1 MKTTARLRTLLP
13 WALLAGSLL
22 ALRSGWP
29 LLVHLGRAGVA
40 LALLLIVL
48 WLARLAWRHLLWRVG
63 RRLAVSYFLLGV
75 LPLAMLALLLLVGGY
90 LLAGFFLGH
99 LYRDATLGVQARL
112 SAAAAAGLER
122 LADGERPA
130 APDGAALAWYRHG
143 HRIAGDPRA
152 PDRFP
157 VWLAG
162 AEAGGETAAPAFAS
176 LADGRIALA
185 VARQRG
191 PFGVVALRAEGLE
204 AALAEGAG
212 AVVRLYRED
221 DPARRKIT
229 YLEIGGRRLAL
240 GSGRGQGGP
249 AAAEFE
255 ARFPWTGEGP
265 RPFRERPLVH
275 WVELSGPLRDLA
287 SGAESADFV
296 SVSLVASPAALRE
309 QLHSTS
315 AEVDTSAWLLFLVLA
330 AVLLD
335 IYVIAAAVALF
346 MIVGLSRAV
355 NRLSRSTGAIAGG
368 DFSVRIPVRR
378 QDQLGELQRSFNAMA
393 AHLEELVTTAAQK
406 EALDKELELARR
418 LQQDLLPR
426 EALQLPGVQFATHFE
441 PSAAIGGDY
450 FDLLRVQEETL
461 AVVIADVAGHGLPA
475 GLRMA
480 MLKAALQILVEN
492 GESPAAT
499 LRRLGEMIRTER
511 PVRTFVTAT
520 LGQLHL
526 PSGRLRLTNAGHPPT
541 YLLRGGRVEEILLPS
556 PPLGTFDQGF
566 AEREIALAPGD
577 LVVWLSDGFVESRD
591 PEGEPFGY
599 ERIQAAL
606 AGPAPSPEAVRD
618 RLLAAVARHGRGRPA
633 DDDRTLVALAY
644 RGVFPG
650 EIPNRS

>member
-63 RRLAVSYFLLGV
+63 RRLAFSYFLLGV

-229 YLEIGGRRLAL
+229 YLEIGG
-240 GSGRGQGGP
+240 GG
-249 AAAEFE
+249 
-255 ARFPWTGEGP
+255 
-265 RPFRERPLVH
+265 
-275 WVELSGPLRDLA
+275 
-287 SGAESADFV
+287 
-296 SVSLVASPAALRE
+296 
-309 QLHSTS
+309 
-315 AEVDTSAWLLFLVLA
+315 
-330 AVLLD
+330 
-335 IYVIAAAVALF
+335 
-346 MIVGLSRAV
+346 
-355 NRLSRSTGAIAGG
+355 SRS
-368 DFSVRIPVRR
+368 D
-378 QDQLGELQRSFNAMA
+378 
-393 AHLEELVTTAAQK
+393 
-406 EALDKELELARR
+406 
-418 LQQDLLPR
+418 
-426 EALQLPGVQFATHFE
+426 PGVARGARQRRSSRPAFRGRARGRDRSGNAPSSTGSSSRVRCATW
-441 PSAAIGGDY
+441 P
-450 FDLLRVQEETL
+450 
-461 AVVIADVAGHGLPA
+461 
-475 GLRMA
+475 
-480 MLKAALQILVEN
+480 
-492 GESPAAT
+492 
-499 LRRLGEMIRTER
+499 
-511 PVRTFVTAT
+511 
-520 LGQLHL
+520 
-526 PSGRLRLTNAGHPPT
+526 
-541 YLLRGGRVEEILLPS
+541 
-556 PPLGTFDQGF
+556 
-566 AEREIALAPGD
+566 
-577 LVVWLSDGFVESRD
+577 
-591 PEGEPFGY
+591 
-599 ERIQAAL
+599 
-606 AGPAPSPEAVRD
+606 PAPS
-618 RLLAAVARHGRGRPA
+618 RP
-633 DDDRTLVALAY
+633 T
-644 RGVFPG
+644 
-650 EIPNRS
+650 S